1 MKIPFHRLV
10 VPSFVGLMLTGC
22 SVTWVKHPESTA
34 RDGSRISVTTFDWL
48 HGRDSLVIER
58 YDKAGNRSVYPVEDL
73 PDGFHGLTTET
84 AGNSVILRLFDADQ
98 RRIDQRNIPFSSFVA
113 KGR

>member
-1 MKIPFHRLV
+1 MNMPFRFFLTSSLAV
-10 VPSFVGLMLTGC
+10 LTLTGC

-34 RDGSRISVTTFDWL
+34 RDGSRVSVTTFDWV

-58 YDKAGNRSVYPVEDL
+58 YDKAGNRSVYSVEDL
-73 PDGFHGLTTET
+73 PDTFHGFTTET
-84 AGNSVILRLFDADQ
+84 AAGSVILRLFDVDQ
-98 RRIDQRNIPFSSFVA
+98 RKIDQRNIPFSSFTA